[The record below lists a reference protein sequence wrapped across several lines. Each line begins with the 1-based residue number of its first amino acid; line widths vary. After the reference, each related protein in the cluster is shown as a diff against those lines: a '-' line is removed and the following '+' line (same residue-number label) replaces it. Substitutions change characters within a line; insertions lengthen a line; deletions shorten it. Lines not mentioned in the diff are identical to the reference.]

1 MGGYLIIVGLILFLV
16 GWLGSVR
23 LAFNESRFLGIWVLL
38 VPVVWLYFLFTR
50 IALTTKYAAL
60 SFAGLLIVLLGI
72 YVVQ

>member
-1 MGGYLIIVGLILFLV
+1 MGGYFIVVGVILFLV

-23 LAFNESRFLGIWVLL
+23 LAFNEGRTLGIWVLL

-50 IALTTKYAAL
+50 IALTARFAAV

-72 YVVQ
+72 YAVQ